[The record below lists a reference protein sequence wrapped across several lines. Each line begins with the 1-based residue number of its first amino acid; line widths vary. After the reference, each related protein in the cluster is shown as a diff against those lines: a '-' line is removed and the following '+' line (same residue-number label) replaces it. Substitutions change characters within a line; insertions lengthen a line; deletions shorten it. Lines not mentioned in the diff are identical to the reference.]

1 MHAPQVCWGLCI
13 NPMIRKRKNTENK
26 EKQKKNRGHNKI
38 SKKTTEHEIIEDKVK
53 DYSNAYASKLVE
65 AN

>member
-13 NPMIRKRKNTENK
+13 KPDDQEKKKHRKQRKTE
-26 EKQKKNRGHNKI
+26 KNRGHNKI
-38 SKKTTEHEIIEDKVK
+38 SKKTTEHENIEDKVK
-53 DYSNAYASKLVE
+53 DYNNAYASKLVE